1 MTNPD
6 DSPPPS
12 NNEWQG
18 FRELDRAIAE
28 NRLTEYTFKKA
39 WADRWERYA
48 LIATGVL
55 FVAFAVFVVI
65 YDGLL

>member
-6 DSPPPS
+6 NSPPPS
-12 NNEWQG
+12 KDDWQG
-18 FRELDRAIAE
+18 FREVDRAIAE
-28 NRLTEYTFKKA
+28 NRLTEYTFKKT

-65 YDGLL
+65 YDGFL